1 MCVAAGMEV
10 NGDCSISIDE
20 VCLVR
25 YNSTTIPCDNLNHDQ
40 CGVLKN
46 DEENDDDN
54 DDDITSKA

>member
-1 MCVAAGMEV
+1 MEV

-25 YNSTTIPCDNLNHDQ
+25 YNSTTIPCDNLNQ

-46 DEENDDDN
+46 DDDDENDDDN
-54 DDDITSKA
+54 DDNDDITSKA